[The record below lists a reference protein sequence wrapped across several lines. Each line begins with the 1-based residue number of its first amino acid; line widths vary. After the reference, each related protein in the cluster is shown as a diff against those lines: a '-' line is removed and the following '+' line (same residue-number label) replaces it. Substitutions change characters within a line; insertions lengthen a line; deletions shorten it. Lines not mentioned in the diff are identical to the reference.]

1 MWYSLTGTWSLVIDC
16 YCTMVRA
23 MKWFAGPSY
32 QYMKYLVLFRPKKN
46 NVSSHF
52 SASRVWLCCLRKGI
66 CQLRSFVSQPSYR
79 NYQFTRS
86 RLGRDCNFLAHL
98 RKQINGSISRTRRLA
113 QLNFASFDR
122 WAWGAKVDLYLFDI
136 NKSGIDWF
144 VLTKWWK
151 RSYLTE
157 Q

>member
-1 MWYSLTGTWSLVIDC
+1 MWSSPTATWSLAIEC

-23 MKWFAGPSY
+23 MKWSAGPSY
-32 QYMKYLVLFRPKKN
+32 QFMKYLALFRPKKTKSVAISPRIHTVRETEEFRQ
-46 NVSSHF
+46 VSPVTVT
-52 SASRVWLCCLRKGI
+52 ANLPDPTVGGI
-66 CQLRSFVSQPSYR
+66 LTF
-79 NYQFTRS
+79 
-86 RLGRDCNFLAHL
+86 AHL